1 MRVLLVSLVSL
12 AVSLSLAGCA
22 GNSSPA
28 AAPQTTAAAE
38 PPVVSIDELEKRLA
52 DNPSDTFVFD
62 ANSEESY
69 KEGHVPHAKWLAFD
83 QVTEARLP
91 KDKNAY
97 LVFYCYNPLCGASH
111 QAAETAVQLG
121 YRNVHIYRGGIQ
133 GWRAAQKRTER

>member
-1 MRVLLVSLVSL
+1 MLLLSV
-12 AVSLSLAGCA
+12 AVSLTLAACA
-22 GNSSPA
+22 GNQARPS
-28 AAPQTTAAAE
+28 APHTTAAAE

-52 DNPSDTFVFD
+52 DQPTETFVYD
-62 ANSEESY
+62 ANSEASY

-91 KDKNAY
+91 SDKNAY

-111 QAAETAVQLG
+111 QAAETAMQLG

-133 GWRAAQKRTER
+133 GWRAAQKPLER